1 MPQPISSLT
10 LYNCR
15 LERTGH
21 KTIDFASASA
31 RDTYFSGN
39 SAVANI
45 AYTAFNGNAT
55 YIREHDVINVG
66 ISADA
71 LDSAGV
77 NYCRFIN
84 PQAGNFFRY
93 AFIDQIEYIA
103 PETSRLHIRIDAFVS
118 NIGNINMGQCFV
130 EREHVANDALFLHTQ
145 AEPIS
150 PPYLI
155 ADEVT
160 TSVYSGANYS
170 IWKANFI
177 PVVFCKEYI
186 NNYPPTIESDFLGG
200 MPLPCAAYAILNMD
214 NFNEIVN
221 RINTGVSIGGDQ
233 LSSNIIGIA
242 IAIRNK
248 LQLYNIPADAANP
261 DVASITQISV
271 SNLEYNF
278 QPNYSQIG
286 QHIVRNNKL
295 NIGLFR
301 HFSLTDRSNAELD
314 FNYEKTDNPYNIPI
328 NYTYAFGMSPVLTY
342 YVDHYLGTVRN
353 LRRGISITDFPLM
366 PYSTDAY
373 ANWLAQNSN
382 KLNLQAM
389 TIGVNAISSTVK
401 GNLSSAISDTALN
414 MMNMNATYSDM
425 KASPDAFTGNIGGS
439 SALANGELGM
449 CLLDYHPTEET
460 MEIIDKF
467 FDTYGY
473 NVSITKTPQIN
484 SRLHYNYCKTQE
496 SNVYGEIPEDHKE
509 QIDRLFNDGIT
520 VWHMSNGA
528 TYDYYDT
535 GNAIT

>member
-1 MPQPISSLT
+1 
-10 LYNCR
+10 
-15 LERTGH
+15 
-21 KTIDFASASA
+21 
-31 RDTYFSGN
+31 
-39 SAVANI
+39 
-45 AYTAFNGNAT
+45 
-55 YIREHDVINVG
+55 
-66 ISADA
+66 
-71 LDSAGV
+71 
-77 NYCRFIN
+77 
-84 PQAGNFFRY
+84 
-93 AFIDQIEYIA
+93 
-103 PETSRLHIRIDAFVS
+103 
-118 NIGNINMGQCFV
+118 
-130 EREHVANDALFLHTQ
+130 
-145 AEPIS
+145 
-150 PPYLI
+150 
-155 ADEVT
+155 
-160 TSVYSGANYS
+160 
-170 IWKANFI
+170 
-177 PVVFCKEYI
+177 
-186 NNYPPTIESDFLGG
+186 
-200 MPLPCAAYAILNMD
+200 MD

-233 LSSNIIGIA
+233 LSNNIIGIS

-248 LQLYNIPADAANP
+248 LQLHNIPADAANP

-301 HFSLTDRSNAELD
+301 HFSLTDRSNSELD

-328 NYTYAFGMSPVLTY
+328 NYTYAFGMNPVLTY

-366 PYSTDAY
+366 PYSTDTY

-401 GNLSSAISDTALN
+401 GNLTSAISDTALN

-460 MEIIDKF
+460 MEIK
-467 FDTYGY
+467 
-473 NVSITKTPQIN
+473 S
-484 SRLHYNYCKTQE
+484 S
-496 SNVYGEIPEDHKE
+496 
-509 QIDRLFNDGIT
+509 
-520 VWHMSNGA
+520 
-528 TYDYYDT
+528 
-535 GNAIT
+535 